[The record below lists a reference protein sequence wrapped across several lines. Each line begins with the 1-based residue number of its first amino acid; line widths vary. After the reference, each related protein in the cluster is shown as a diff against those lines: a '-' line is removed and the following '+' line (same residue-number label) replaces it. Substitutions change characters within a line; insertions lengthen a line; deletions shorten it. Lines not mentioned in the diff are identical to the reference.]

1 MAIEKEF
8 PFNLKRR
15 RGRGRKRIAERAAK
29 IMAHVAIQEYPDGVT
44 PLAVDH
50 FALRDRV
57 GSSRKK
63 LIVRAR

>member
-8 PFNLKRR
+8 PLNLKRR
-15 RGRGRKRIAERAAK
+15 RGRDKKRIAERAAK

-44 PLAVDH
+44 PLAADH
-50 FALRDRV
+50 FALRGRI

>member
-1 MAIEKEF
+1 MAVDKEF

-15 RGRGRKRIAERAAK
+15 RGRDKKRIAERAAK
-29 IMAHVAIQEYPDGVT
+29 ITAHVAIQEYPDGVT
-44 PLAVDH
+44 PLAADH
-50 FALRDRV
+50 FALRGRI